1 MSKSIYIVSVKST
14 PVTDLAVPIEKIGQ
28 IYMDLS
34 MEEIN
39 KQNNE
44 NAYHS

>member
-1 MSKSIYIVSVKST
+1 MSKSVYIVSVKST
-14 PVTDLAVPIEKIGQ
+14 PVTDLAATIEKIEQ

-44 NAYHS
+44 NAYHG

>member
-1 MSKSIYIVSVKST
+1 MSKSVYIVSVKST
-14 PVTDLAVPIEKIGQ
+14 PVTDLAVTIEKIGQ

-44 NAYHS
+44 NAYHD

>member
-1 MSKSIYIVSVKST
+1 MSKLVSIVSVKST
-14 PVTDLAVPIEKIGQ
+14 PVTDLAVTIENIGQ

-34 MEEIN
+34 MEEID

-44 NAYHS
+44 NAYHG

>member
-1 MSKSIYIVSVKST
+1 MSKSVSIVSVKST
-14 PVTDLAVPIEKIGQ
+14 PVTDLAVTIEEIER

-44 NAYHS
+44 NAYHG

>member
-1 MSKSIYIVSVKST
+1 MSKSVYIVSVKST
-14 PVTDLAVPIEKIGQ
+14 PVTDLAVTIEKIER

-44 NAYHS
+44 NAYHG